1 MNECFHCLEIIYSI
15 LNLSLVNTVNFIT
28 FGYELF
34 VYQRLKH
41 QNLIVKLIIIL
52 SQLMFTAK
60 FTFRS
65 VNLL

>member
-41 QNLIVKLIIIL
+41 LNLIVKIIIIL